1 MHTFSPSKPPQP
13 PSTVRVPGL
22 LKELFGERTTRLEL
36 WLTIGFGVGVS
47 ALVLAAT
54 RDEWRTIALWR
65 QLALVV
71 LAFDIGGGVLGT
83 LTHSTNRYYRN
94 DAKARLT
101 FILAHV
107 QPVVLAFL
115 LDSAYLVAVGV
126 TAYTVVTA
134 LVTNALIGHPGQ
146 RVIGASFMLAGVTV
160 LLLTVDGVP
169 LVLMALFGLYMF
181 KVIYGFAV
189 DHDPER
195 TG

>member
-1 MHTFSPSKPPQP
+1 MHTFSPSKAPQHMG
-13 PSTVRVPGL
+13 TVRVPRL
-22 LKELFGERTTRLEL
+22 LKELFGERITRFEL
-36 WLTIGFGVGVS
+36 WLTIGFGVAVS
-47 ALVLAAT
+47 ALLLAVT
-54 RDEWRTIALWR
+54 RDEWRMIAPWR

-71 LAFDIGGGVLGT
+71 LTFDVGGGVLGT
-83 LTHSTNRYYRN
+83 LTASTNRYYRN

-101 FILAHV
+101 FILSHV

-134 LVTNALIGHPGQ
+134 LVVNALIGHPAQ

-160 LLLTVDGVP
+160 LLLTIDGVP
-169 LVLMALFGLYMF
+169 RILMALSALYMF

-189 DHDPER
+189 DHDAGPA
-195 TG
+195 G